1 MSEQFSTLYANG
13 ETQYFD
19 FSLLQDKI
27 VGVFLQ
33 ILTFVPMLLIAL
45 IIWFLGSYLIEIGGK
60 LFKKYFVKNIHPTP
74 QSHLNLMARTLIV
87 AGKIFLIL
95 FILDFLGIGK
105 TFIMAFT
112 SSLSNAIAIMIGLSF
127 GLALQDDAKKLIENV
142 KKYLDK

>member
-1 MSEQFSTLYANG
+1 MSEQFSTLYPSG
-13 ETQYFD
+13 DPKYFD
-19 FSLLQDKI
+19 FTLLQDKI
-27 VGVFLQ
+27 VAVFLQ
-33 ILTFVPMLLIAL
+33 ILAFLPMLLIAL

-74 QSHLNLMARTLIV
+74 QSHLNLITRTIVV

-95 FILDFLGIGK
+95 FILDYLGIGK
-105 TFIMAFT
+105 TFIVALT

-127 GLALQDDAKKLIENV
+127 GLALQDDAKKVIENV